1 MEKYN
6 KQEQYK
12 YTYSR
17 EQYKHTSYR
26 NNAKQLTTGT
36 IQNTNYR
43 EKYKDTTYLEHY
55 KIHQLHGTVQ
65 IIQSTGTNLK

>member
-26 NNAKQLTTGT
+26 NNAKQLITGT

-43 EKYKDTTYLEHY
+43 EKYKILITGKNTRIQHTWNNTKYNSYMEQY
-55 KIHQLHGTVQ
+55 K
-65 IIQSTGTNLK
+65 